1 MMMNLHVPGFRK
13 KMTKIKKK
21 HTVLI
26 YLKQAFVFE
35 YCEASSIKLVI
46 FLTMRQQ

>member
-1 MMMNLHVPGFRK
+1 MMMNLHVPGFKK
-13 KMTKIKKK
+13 KMTKIKKD
-21 HTVLI
+21 TVVI
-26 YLKQAFVFE
+26 YLKQAFLFE